1 MRAVD
6 LDAPFGARL
15 ELSGAGPLFRGEKAL
30 DEKVELRRLFA
41 QHGLLVVR
49 EGEISPERQ
58 IALLEVL
65 GRVEP
70 DPSGRPM
77 RMEVTNQHDRSTA
90 PPGELVFHY
99 DYAYD
104 VAPIPAISMYGEV
117 VAPGATPT
125 LFASSSKVLERLP
138 PALVESLRASVASH
152 ACFLFRPDA
161 PGVRS
166 REPEPIIARGEPGW
180 GPDHYWTRHPA
191 ILRNSYGVETL
202 FLCLQHTD
210 RIHGMSR
217 EESDEVLAEVYA
229 ELYSPEKVYA
239 HAWQPHDLVMWDN
252 LTVQH
257 ARPIPNDVPR
267 TLRRYQV
274 SETDL
279 TAEYLRV
286 GREHGYV

>member
-1 MRAVD
+1 MRAAH

-15 ELSGAGPLFRGEKAL
+15 ELSGPGPLTR
-30 DEKVELRRLFA
+30 DERAELRRLFA
-41 QHGLLVVR
+41 LHGLLVVR
-49 EGEISPERQ
+49 DGEISPERQ
-58 IALLEVL
+58 IELLAVL
-65 GRVEP
+65 GRIEP
-70 DPSGRPM
+70 DPEGRPM

-104 VAPIPAISMYGEV
+104 PAPIPAISMYGESV
-117 VAPGATPT
+117 VPGATPT
-125 LFASSSKVLERLP
+125 LFARSSSVLERLP
-138 PALVESLRASVASH
+138 RALVESLRDRVASH

-166 REPEPIIARGEPGW
+166 REPQPIIARGEAGW
-180 GPDHYWTRHPA
+180 GPEHYWTRHPA
-191 ILRNSYGVETL
+191 ILRNPHGVETL

-229 ELYSPEKVYA
+229 ELYSPDHVYA
-239 HAWQPHDLVMWDN
+239 HAWQQNDLVMWDN

-257 ARPIPNDVPR
+257 ARPVPNELPR
-267 TLRRYQV
+267 TLRRYHV

-279 TAEYLRV
+279 TADYLRV

>member
-1 MRAVD
+1 MRAAH

-15 ELSGAGPLFRGEKAL
+15 VLSGGGPLSR
-30 DEKVELRRLFA
+30 DEGAELRRLFA

-58 IALLEVL
+58 IELLAVL
-65 GRVEP
+65 GRIEP
-70 DPSGRPM
+70 DSDGRPM

-104 VAPIPAISMYGEV
+104 PAPIPAISMYGEC

-125 LFASSSKVLERLP
+125 LFTSSSRVLERLP
-138 PALVESLRASVASH
+138 HALVESLRGRVASH

-166 REPEPIIARGEPGW
+166 REPDPILARGEAGW
-180 GPDHYWTRHPA
+180 GPAHYWARHPA
-191 ILRNSYGVETL
+191 ILRTAYGVETL

-217 EESDEVLAEVYA
+217 AESDEVLAEVYA
-229 ELYSPEKVYA
+229 ELYSPDHVYA
-239 HAWQPHDLVMWDN
+239 HAWQQHDLVMWDN
-252 LTVQH
+252 WTVQH
-257 ARPIPNDVPR
+257 ARPIPNDLPR
-267 TLRRYQV
+267 TLRRYHV

-279 TAEYLRV
+279 TADYLRV
-286 GREHGYV
+286 GREHGLV